1 MIIIAVIMGGL
12 SVSGQTAQ
20 KGYVKTKGRLNS
32 KGQVVH
38 GVRLSGASVIIKGGN
53 STTSGKNG
61 AFTISVPS
69 KKYYLQNVLKNGYV
83 LSDPDILS
91 KQYDYSSNDMIIVMD
106 KPDDQ
111 LEDQLDAAS
120 RIRSTLTA
128 QLQKKE

>member
-1 MIIIAVIMGGL
+1 MGGL